1 MKLHK
6 GEKMSE
12 WNEILKQ
19 YEILGVESV
28 IPIAHIR
35 IRPDVRVLV
44 DAYGNFIGATA
55 TKNERCSI
63 PCTINSESRT
73 SGIAPHPIHDNMSY
87 VCGDYPQYKK
97 RHAAYMDQLRE
108 YIESVDDPV
117 AKSVYQYLS
126 KRTIRYDIKPVSE
139 KLDTSEEK
147 LMIIFSTLTKEETH
161 MLFNS
166 RYREKVVYAGLTD
179 RGTISTLWRD
189 YYISTLEKNGV
200 CGITGE
206 PDYIPDKYP
215 KGIRNPADQTKLFIA
230 TPKKMDWMPTI
241 TPGYITSQ
249 KIIHTLQFMI
259 YEGDSWAYQIL
270 KNQDNL
276 PKEYKKWVKEYERKK
291 A

>member
-1 MKLHK
+1 
-6 GEKMSE
+6 MSE

-35 IRPDVRVLV
+35 IRPDVRILI
-44 DAYGNFIGATA
+44 DAYGNFVGAVA

-63 PCTINSESRT
+63 PCTIDSESRT
-73 SGIAPHPIHDNMSY
+73 KNIAPHPIHDNMSY

-97 RHAAYMDQLRE
+97 RHAAYMEQLME

-161 MLFNS
+161 MLFDL

-179 RGTISTLWRD
+179 RGTIRTLWRD
-189 YYISTLEKNGV
+189 YYISTLEKNGI

-206 PDYIPDKYP
+206 PDYIPEKYP
-215 KGIRNPADQTKLFIA
+215 KGIRNPADQAKLFIA

-270 KNQDNL
+270 KNQENL

>member
-1 MKLHK
+1 
-6 GEKMSE
+6 MSE

-35 IRPDVRVLV
+35 IRPDVRVLI
-44 DAYGNFIGATA
+44 DAYGNFVGATA

-63 PCTINSESRT
+63 PCAINSESRT

-147 LMIIFSTLTKEETH
+147 LMIIFSVLTKEETH

-166 RYREKVVYAGLTD
+166 RYRDEVVYAGLMD
-179 RGTISTLWRD
+179 RGTISTQWRD
-189 YYISTLEKNGV
+189 YYISTLEKNGI

-215 KGIRNPADQTKLFIA
+215 KGIRNPADQAKLFIA

-249 KIIHTLQFMI
+249 KIIHTLQFMT

-270 KNQDNL
+270 KNQENI

>member
-1 MKLHK
+1 
-6 GEKMSE
+6 MSE

-35 IRPDVRVLV
+35 IRPDVRILI
-44 DAYGNFIGATA
+44 DAYGNFVGAVA

-63 PCTINSESRT
+63 PCTIDSESRT
-73 SGIAPHPIHDNMSY
+73 KNIAPHPIHDNMSY

-97 RHAAYMDQLRE
+97 RHAAYMEQLME

-147 LMIIFSTLTKEETH
+147 LMIIFSVLTKEETH
-161 MLFNS
+161 MLFNL

-189 YYISTLEKNGV
+189 YYISTLEKNGI

-215 KGIRNPADQTKLFIA
+215 KGIRNPADQAKLFIA

-270 KNQDNL
+270 KNQENL

>member
-1 MKLHK
+1 
-6 GEKMSE
+6 MSE

-189 YYISTLEKNGV
+189 YYISTLEKNGI

-215 KGIRNPADQTKLFIA
+215 KGIRNPADQAKLFIA

-249 KIIHTLQFMI
+249 KIIHTLQFFVLLMI
-259 YEGDSWAYQIL
+259 PI
-270 KNQDNL
+270 
-276 PKEYKKWVKEYERKK
+276 
-291 A
+291 

>member
-1 MKLHK
+1 
-6 GEKMSE
+6 MSE

-35 IRPDVRVLV
+35 IRPDVRILI
-44 DAYGNFIGATA
+44 DAYGNFVGAVA

-63 PCTINSESRT
+63 PCTIDSESRT
-73 SGIAPHPIHDNMSY
+73 KNIAPHPIHDNMSY

-97 RHAAYMDQLRE
+97 RHAAYMEQLME

-161 MLFNS
+161 MLFDL

-189 YYISTLEKNGV
+189 YYISTLEKNGI

-206 PDYIPDKYP
+206 PDYIPEKYP
-215 KGIRNPADQTKLFIA
+215 KGIRNPAGQAKLFIA

-270 KNQDNL
+270 KNQENL

>member
-1 MKLHK
+1 
-6 GEKMSE
+6 MSE

-35 IRPDVRVLV
+35 IRPDVRILI
-44 DAYGNFIGATA
+44 DAYGNFVGAVA

-63 PCTINSESRT
+63 PCTIDSENRT
-73 SGIAPHPIHDNMSY
+73 KNIAPHPIHDNMSY
-87 VCGDYPQYKK
+87 VCVDYPKYEK
-97 RHAAYMDQLRE
+97 RHTAYMKQLGE
-108 YIESVDDPV
+108 YIENVDDLV
-117 AKSVYQYLS
+117 AKSVYQYLE
-126 KRTIRYDIKPVSE
+126 KGTIRYDIKPVSE

-189 YYISTLEKNGV
+189 YYISTLEKNGI

-215 KGIRNPADQTKLFIA
+215 KGIRNPADQAKLFIA
-230 TPKKMDWMPTI
+230 TPKQLDGMPTI
-241 TPGYITSQ
+241 APGYITSQ

-270 KNQDNL
+270 KDQEEL
-276 PKEYKKWVKEYERKK
+276 PEEYKKWVKEYERKK

>member
-1 MKLHK
+1 M
-6 GEKMSE
+6 
-12 WNEILKQ
+12 
-19 YEILGVESV
+19 
-28 IPIAHIR
+28 
-35 IRPDVRVLV
+35 V
-44 DAYGNFIGATA
+44 DAYGNFVGATA

-63 PCTINSESRT
+63 PCTIDSESRT

-189 YYISTLEKNGV
+189 YYISTLEKNGI

-215 KGIRNPADQTKLFIA
+215 KGIRNPADQAKLFIA
-230 TPKKMDWMPTI
+230 TPKKMNWMPTI

-270 KNQDNL
+270 KNQENL

>member
-1 MKLHK
+1 
-6 GEKMSE
+6 MSE

-19 YEILGVESV
+19 YEMLGVENV

-35 IRPDVRVLV
+35 IRPDVRILIDV
-44 DAYGNFIGATA
+44 YGNFVGAIA

-63 PCTINSESRT
+63 PCTIDSESRT
-73 SGIAPHPIHDNMSY
+73 NNIAPHPIHENMSY
-87 VCGDYPQYKK
+87 VCGDYPKYKK
-97 RHAAYMDQLRE
+97 RHIAYMKQLE
-108 YIESVDDPV
+108 KYIENVDDPV
-117 AKSVYQYLS
+117 ANGVYRYLN
-126 KRTIRYDIKPVSE
+126 KGTIRFDIRPISE
-139 KLDTSEEK
+139 KLDVPEEK
-147 LMIIFSTLTKEETH
+147 LMIVFSVLNKEETH
-161 MLFNS
+161 MLFDSKTRN
-166 RYREKVVYAGLTD
+166 EVLCVGLTD
-179 RGTISTLWRD
+179 RGTISTMWRD
-189 YYISTLEKNGV
+189 YYVSTLEKNGI

-206 PDYIPDKYP
+206 QDYIPDKYP
-215 KGIRNPADQTKLFIA
+215 KGIRNPADQAKLFIA

-270 KNQDNL
+270 KNQENL